1 MLCSVYA
8 IFGQPYVRDHM
19 CLNKRESTQPEDAS
33 TEIADF
39 LWKWILRG
47 SLFKDMILNILTSLV
62 FVKQMIYSLPLA
74 THFPGY

>member
-19 CLNKRESTQPEDAS
+19 CRNKRESTQPE
-33 TEIADF
+33 IADF
-39 LWKWILRG
+39 LCKWILRG
-47 SLFKDMILNILTSLV
+47 SLFKDMILNVLISLV
-62 FVKQMIYSLPLA
+62 FVKQMMYSLPLA

>member
-19 CLNKRESTQPEDAS
+19 CLNKRESTQPE
-33 TEIADF
+33 IADF

-47 SLFKDMILNILTSLV
+47 SLFKDMILNVLISLV
-62 FVKQMIYSLPLA
+62 FVKQMMYSLPLA
-74 THFPGY
+74 THFAGY